1 MNTEHLIAKYL
12 DGTISGEE
20 QILLD
25 EAIAKNPELKKEI
38 EEMKEID
45 KQLAEPFNLNNH
57 DNKVIAATFDKV
69 AAAYFTGAAVA
80 TGAAVTSG
88 KFASIVSSISSGFVA
103 TSLGVVA
110 VAGTLGYFIYEN
122 NKKTNNPAPAPA
134 KIEQVQTPQ
143 EQTIE
148 KVEAEPAKVEAPAP
162 VEKKVEAPVTA
173 KIEKKVSLIPGQP
186 ITIASNTEVKKTPK
200 ELDASAKVVS
210 NNQDDKDLVKTTKD
224 ELNLALSQGNNTKA
238 AYLYKKMGLLQKQSS
253 VENAANSLAKAL
265 ELAKST
271 GNKELEAEC
280 YGEMALIDF
289 SRGSSVAKDRAKLCL
304 DILGG
309 LNSAK
314 LSNWK
319 SKLSRIK

>member
-1 MNTEHLIAKYL
+1 MNTDHLIAKYL

-25 EAIAKNPELKKEI
+25 DAIAKNPDLKKEI

-45 KQLAEPFNLNNH
+45 KQLAEPFNLNNN

-122 NKKTNNPAPAPA
+122 NNKANNPAPVPA

-143 EQTIE
+143 EKTIE
-148 KVEAEPAKVEAPAP
+148 KVEVEPAKVETP
-162 VEKKVEAPVTA
+162 VEKKVEAPVA
-173 KIEKKVSLIPGQP
+173 VKIEKKVSPIPAQP
-186 ITIASNTEVKKTPK
+186 ITIASNTEVKKAPK

-289 SRGSSVAKDRAKLCL
+289 SRGSAVAKDRAKLCL

>member
-1 MNTEHLIAKYL
+1 MNTDHLIAKYL

-25 EAIAKNPELKKEI
+25 EAIAKKPELKDEI
-38 EEMKEID
+38 EAMKEID
-45 KQLAEPFNLNNH
+45 KQLAEPFNLNHN

-122 NKKTNNPAPAPA
+122 NNKATTPPPAPA
-134 KIEQVQTPQ
+134 KIEQVQVPV
-143 EQTIE
+143 E
-148 KVEAEPAKVEAPAP
+148 KVEAEPAKVEAPAQ
-162 VEKKVEAPVTA
+162 VEKKVEAELPKV
-173 KIEKKVSLIPGQP
+173 EKKVTPIPAQP

-210 NNQDDKDLVKTTKD
+210 NNQDDKDLVKSTKD

>member
-1 MNTEHLIAKYL
+1 MNTDYLIAKYL

-25 EAIAKNPELKKEI
+25 DTIAKNPELKDEI
-38 EEMKEID
+38 EAMKAID
-45 KQLAEPFNLNNH
+45 NKLAEPFNLNHN
-57 DNKVIAATFDKV
+57 DSKVIAATFDKV
-69 AAAYFTGAAVA
+69 AAAYFTGAAVV

-110 VAGTLGYFIYEN
+110 VASTLGYFIYEN
-122 NKKTNNPAPAPA
+122 NNKTNTPAPA
-134 KIEQVQTPQ
+134 KIEQVQTP
-143 EQTIE
+143 IE
-148 KVEAEPAKVEAPAP
+148 KLIEAEPAKVEVSASIEKKEIVPIATK
-162 VEKKVEAPVTA
+162 VEKKIAA
-173 KIEKKVSLIPGQP
+173 IPSQP
-186 ITIASNTEVKKTPK
+186 ILLSSNTEVKKAPK

-210 NNQDDKDLVKTTKD
+210 NNQDDKDLVRTTKD

-253 VENAANSLAKAL
+253 VENSANSLAKAL

-271 GNKELEAEC
+271 SNKELEAEC
-280 YGEMALIDF
+280 YGELALIDF
-289 SRGSSVAKDRAKLCL
+289 SRGSAVAQDRAKLCL